1 MRVCPFDGYRVHE
14 IGDNLFKCFLCDMRL
29 TDKKGVLVPYKN
41 VIYPYDG
48 VVRDRLKVGDRVP
61 EPVVQEPE
69 PVPDVPF
76 GDGLDPDMSVFVRKV
91 AEALTPV
98 EGYEDDEAFK
108 QRAFKVRET
117 FIQEL
122 TDCFTGKEDFNK
134 WFDTTKTNLGKH
146 PTEMARIMYNALEGL
161 RSPEAIQFQAGFAA
175 ALKTSPF

>member
-1 MRVCPFDGYRVHE
+1 MSVCPFDGYPVNE
-14 IGDNLFKCFLCDMRL
+14 IGENLYKCIFCDMRL
-29 TDKKGVLVPYKN
+29 TMKEGALVPYRN
-41 VIYPYDG
+41 VAYPYDR

-61 EPVVQEPE
+61 EAVAQETE

-76 GDGLDPDMSVFVRKV
+76 GDGLDQEMTVFVRRA

-122 TDCFTGKEDFNK
+122 TDCLTGKRDFDE
-134 WFDTTKTNLGKH
+134 WFDATKTSLGKH

-161 RSPEAIQFQAGFAA
+161 SSPEAIQFQAGFAA
-175 ALKTSPF
+175 ALKSTPF